1 MTKQLQKLACILFF
15 GLCFLAVNGCDAQH
29 TENSAKKETVY
40 SIKAKVV
47 QTYDVAQSFS
57 LNGRVYAYARADV
70 RPQVSG
76 VVKERLFV
84 EGSLVKKGDPLYQI
98 DDALYKAEYDYAK
111 AALSKA
117 VDQRKQAERNLR
129 RYEKLVAQHAVSRQ
143 DYEDRLLDYALSVDD
158 EKLAKAELDE
168 AAATLEYTKVR
179 APISGRIGKSNI
191 TAGALVTEN
200 QSDVLASIIDLS
212 KVYVDVQ
219 QSSAQWRTFKQ
230 QIQNGSLVSNQKQS
244 EEVSLFFDDGSRYP
258 TNGKLSLTEVQV
270 DEVSGNV
277 TLRAVFDNPEQILLP
292 GMAVRAYFAGPIKKD
307 AVVVPVAS
315 VTQDSAGRSYVFVID
330 EKNKVKR
337 QEIFTQGLCDYGWII
352 LSGVKA
358 GDKIAVNGTQKL
370 KTGMIVSVE
379 GDAQDVK

>member
-29 TENSAKKETVY
+29 TENLAKKATVY

-111 AALSKA
+111 AALSKT

-307 AVVVPVAS
+307 AVVVPAAS

-370 KTGMIVSVE
+370 KTGMIVSIE

>member
-29 TENSAKKETVY
+29 TENLAKKATVY

-84 EGSLVKKGDPLYQI
+84 EGSLVKKGEPLYQI

-307 AVVVPVAS
+307 AIVVPVAS

-330 EKNKVKR
+330 EENKVKR

-379 GDAQDVK
+379 GDVQDVK